1 MFSTGTVQFRLFL
14 FSRQIMYLKSPLY
27 PYNFNKL
34 QQLFECLRKMPFDNK
49 IKIWLSKNQVR
60 KTRKMKQTKE
70 NYDSRVLFPKIP
82 AEKLA

>member
-1 MFSTGTVQFRLFL
+1 
-14 FSRQIMYLKSPLY
+14 
-27 PYNFNKL
+27 
-34 QQLFECLRKMPFDNK
+34 MPFDNK

-60 KTRKMKQTKE
+60 KTRKMKQPKE